1 MEHRFGGCSFFDA
14 TILGESQRKI
24 MQRVRRVTGQSA
36 YQAKRVAQTE
46 RNRVQSQARWDAAQQ
61 AEQQGVRTYNEWRCR
76 FVNSRDAHME
86 RHGKRVLQGQ
96 TFPDSVMR
104 YPGDP
109 NGSAKEVIN
118 CHCYLQVGVLLHDE
132 TLDENGNIV
141 KADSLQDTGDGT
153 ESEKQSDSK
162 KKPITKSAKYAI
174 DTGTIESR
182 EYADKFDQIAETPEE
197 RREFLKAAKEMLH
210 HRSGQNGED
219 LYLYNRTTKQW
230 TKSTTGKEAATPE
243 YTDEIKNTIKKAKQG
258 ELVAF
263 HNHPASMPPS
273 DGDLNM
279 AMINKYAVGYILCH
293 NGKIYSYTAPKRP
306 ISRLLYDLMVA
317 KYKAK
322 PYNCSEEEAQK
333 QALMGIEKEYGFT
346 FKEVTKND

>member
-1 MEHRFGGCSFFDA
+1 MLLFCA

-24 MQRVRRVTGQSA
+24 MQRIRRVTGQSA

-141 KADSLQDTGDGT
+141 KAESLQDTSESHGT
-153 ESEKQSDSK
+153 ESEKQGDSRK
-162 KKPITKSAKYAI
+162 RPITKSTKYAV

-182 EYADKFDQIAETPEE
+182 GYADKFDQIAETPEE

-230 TKSTTGKEAATPE
+230 TKSTTGKKASETE
-243 YTDEIKNTIKKAKQG
+243 YTEEIKSVIRKTKQG

-273 DGDLNM
+273 PDDVN
-279 AMINKYAVGYILCH
+279 AVKQNGYGEGIVLCH
-293 NGKIYSYTAPKRP
+293 NGNVFRYTSPQREVSSYYYNAE
-306 ISRLLYDLMVA
+306 VA
-317 KYKAK
+317 KLKLK
-322 PYNCSEEEAQK
+322 GYNEYEAQLK
-333 QALMGIEKEYGFT
+333 TMKKLSELFGFT
-346 FKEVTKND
+346 FEEVK